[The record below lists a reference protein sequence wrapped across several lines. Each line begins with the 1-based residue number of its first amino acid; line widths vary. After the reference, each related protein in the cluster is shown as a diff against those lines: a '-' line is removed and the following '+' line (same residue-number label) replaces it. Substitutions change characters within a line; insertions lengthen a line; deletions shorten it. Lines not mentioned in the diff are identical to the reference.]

1 MCNRAEIW
9 MEMSLLEM
17 GVQLPTTSFPTMNAT
32 TYWCFESSLQYQILC
47 SSSVVISPKPV
58 HLISVRPRMFHEQH
72 LNSWASS
79 CTLLQACRKQMFH
92 VPIVVP
98 SFGSLMV
105 VFASV
110 AHLLPPTWGLTV
122 RCMVIVDPGL
132 NHVVSLLCFYHVLSV
147 GLG

>member
-47 SSSVVISPKPV
+47 PSSVVVSPNSV
-58 HLISVRPRMFHEQH
+58 YLISARPRMSYQQCF
-72 LNSWASS
+72 NSWMNS
-79 CTLLQACRKQMFH
+79 CTFPQVCRKWTFH
-92 VPIVVP
+92 VLNVVP

-105 VFASV
+105 GVYRMFS
-110 AHLLPPTWGLTV
+110 
-122 RCMVIVDPGL
+122 
-132 NHVVSLLCFYHVLSV
+132 
-147 GLG
+147 